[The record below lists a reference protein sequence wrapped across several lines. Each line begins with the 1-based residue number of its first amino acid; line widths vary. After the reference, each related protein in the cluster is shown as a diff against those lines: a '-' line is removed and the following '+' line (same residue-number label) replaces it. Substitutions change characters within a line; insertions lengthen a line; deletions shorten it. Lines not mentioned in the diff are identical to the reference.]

1 MILEMASEIAELERS
16 LGIDTASETYQ
27 EEFNF
32 GLMQVVYEW
41 AKGEVSSHIDYIRP
55 YKPLT

>member
-55 YKPLT
+55 LT